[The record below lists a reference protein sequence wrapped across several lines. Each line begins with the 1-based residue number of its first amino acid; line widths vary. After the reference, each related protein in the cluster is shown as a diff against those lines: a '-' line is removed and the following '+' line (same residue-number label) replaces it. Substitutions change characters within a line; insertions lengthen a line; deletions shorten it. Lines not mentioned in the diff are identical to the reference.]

1 MLLIC
6 SICNINPLNGYNM
19 KFHKISYMLAIP
31 ALMLASC
38 SNLNEDVPLEESS
51 EGGTLVQMIVSA
63 TRDNDFLT
71 RSELTHDE
79 EANKLSAKWTE
90 GDKLLVTNKE
100 GTKLGYLDL
109 KEGYAG
115 QSKAVFEGN
124 VIINDVEDGGTV
136 DLNYY
141 YLGTATDPQSDV
153 ENKGTYE
160 HDYSTQN
167 GTLKYLSDYDILS
180 VEKTVKVVDGKSYID
195 NIDFKRRVSFA
206 RFNLN
211 FPEGVSAD
219 SYSITVSGDEMRNK
233 ASISLTNNFST
244 TKGDVVVNT
253 NSNNFY
259 MTFLPT
265 ENAAD
270 FVFTTIVG
278 GKEYRGTINIG
289 KPVPQGIFFCRKN
302 ENTGVFGI
310 NVEMQEAKQ
319 YRVFYHIKITDIDE
333 SDKDGVRICTS
344 LPDIVSGAEA
354 ASYRVLNFTGP
365 RLDPNEDIKNEA
377 NFTDGY
383 LYEFL
388 GWGTEESAKKSWA
401 SDNLG
406 VEYEAKENE
415 SDSEPATNATIN
427 LTELATKVSVENGV
441 TFHDLHLYA
450 KGSVMQY
457 TLIVKGASPYSDYES
472 GTDKNRMTGW
482 AMIKVRELKE
492 DEKLP
497 GKKGYVFGGW
507 SRKSGEEYIDKG
519 KSYWPG
525 QYVTISKDEPCAEWD
540 PDFTATSKD
549 PVTNY
554 QRKIKGKLTLTIYPI
569 WDPSPTVT
577 TNGYGHSDW

>member
-278 GKEYRGTINIG
+278 GKEYRGTINID

-365 RLDPNEDIKNEA
+365 RLDLNEDIKNEA

-415 SDSEPATNATIN
+415 SDSEPAVNDPID
-427 LTELATKVSVENGV
+427 LTTVQTEEKVENGI
-441 TFHDLHLYA
+441 TYHDLHLYA

-457 TLIVKGASPYSDYES
+457 KLECVYGDKGQYVAW
-472 GTDKNRMTGW
+472 GAAGKNRLIGWCEIKLTGGVTNP
-482 AMIKVRELKE
+482 KKEGYEL
-492 DEKLP
+492 
-497 GKKGYVFGGW
+497 VGW
-507 SRKSGEEYIDKG
+507 SRKDGSGKLINEDTPIQWGSNVRIYKEDLYG
-519 KSYWPG
+519 
-525 QYVTISKDEPCAEWD
+525 TWD
-540 PDFTATSKD
+540 PNYTDKD
-549 PVTNY
+549 GLNRP
-554 QRKIKGKLTLTIYPI
+554 IKGLQTLKLYPVFKEIENADVSLPGYEGKTLE
-569 WDPSPTVT
+569 
-577 TNGYGHSDW
+577 